1 MPVVIAPDSLQAF
14 LECVFVRAGC
24 GADEATTVARHFV
37 LSDMSGH
44 SSHGTIR
51 LPVYLERLRDR
62 EIMPG
67 NRGEPVVDTEALLV
81 LDGHLGFG
89 QVVAEHGIAQG
100 IDRAR
105 RHGVA
110 LIAMRNMS
118 HCGRVGHYAELAA
131 DAGQASIHFVN
142 TGGFGLWVAPFGGT
156 DRRLATNPVCIG
168 IPRENAPPVIWDV
181 ATSVIAVGKIWVA
194 ANKGDVLPPGCL
206 LDVDGA
212 PTTDPHALLAGGA
225 VVPFGGYKGYGLSIV
240 TDLLAGA
247 LTGGG
252 CSKPGVDVLVN
263 NQLSILMD
271 PESIG
276 DAAAFEVEARRF
288 IEWVKASPPVEGGAV
303 LVPGEPEVQSRRE
316 ATEAGLCFDETT
328 WAQCVDA
335 ARSVGMSTVEIEALV
350 AAPAEIGA

>member
-1 MPVVIAPDSLQAF
+1 MPVVIAVDSLHAF
-14 LECVFVRAGC
+14 LESVFVRAGC
-24 GADEATTVARHFV
+24 SADEATTVARHFV

-62 EIMPG
+62 EILPG
-67 NRGEPVVDTEALLV
+67 NRGEPVIDTETLLV
-81 LDGHLGFG
+81 LDGRLGFG

-100 IDRAR
+100 IERAR

-142 TGGFGLWVAPFGGT
+142 TGGYGLWVAPFGGT
-156 DRRLATNPVCIG
+156 DRRLSTNPVCIG
-168 IPRENAPPVIWDV
+168 IPRQNAPPIVWDA

-194 ANKGDVLPPGCL
+194 ANKGDALPPDCL
-206 LDVDGA
+206 LDKAGA
-212 PTTDPHALLAGGA
+212 PTTDPNALLAGGA
-225 VVPFGGYKGYGLSIV
+225 VVPFGGYKGHGLSIV

-247 LTGGG
+247 LTGGA

-263 NQLSILMD
+263 NQLSILID
-271 PESIG
+271 PEAIG
-276 DAAAFEVEARRF
+276 DADAFEAEMRRF
-288 IEWVKASPPVEGGAV
+288 IDWVKASPPVAGGAV
-303 LVPGEPEVQSRRE
+303 LVPGEPEIRSRRE
-316 ATEAGLCFDETT
+316 ATESGLRFDETT

-335 ARSVGMSTVEIEALV
+335 ARSVGMSTVEIEALT
-350 AAPAEIGA
+350 AAPAATDT

>member
-1 MPVVIAPDSLQAF
+1 MPVVIAAHSLQAF
-14 LECVFVRAGC
+14 LERVFVRAGC
-24 GADEATTVARHFV
+24 SAAEAGTVARHFV

-44 SSHGTIR
+44 ASHGTIR

-62 EIMPG
+62 EILPG
-67 NRGEPVVDTEALLV
+67 NRGEAVVDTETLLV

-89 QVVAEHGIAQG
+89 QVVAEYGIAQG

-118 HCGRVGHYAELAA
+118 HCGRLGHYAELAA

-142 TGGFGLWVAPFGGT
+142 TGGYGLWVAPFGGT
-156 DRRLATNPVCIG
+156 DRRLSTNPVCIG
-168 IPRENAPPVIWDV
+168 IPRENAPPVVWDV

-194 ANKGDVLPPGCL
+194 ANKGDVLPAGCL
-206 LDVDGA
+206 LDKDGA

-225 VVPFGGYKGYGLSIV
+225 VVPFAGHKGYGLSIV

-247 LTGGG
+247 LIGGA

-263 NQLSILMD
+263 NQLSILID
-271 PESIG
+271 PEAIG
-276 DAAAFEVEARRF
+276 DAGAFEAEAERF
-288 IEWVKASPPVEGGAV
+288 IEWVKASPPVEGRAV
-303 LVPGEPEVQSRRE
+303 LVPGELEDQRRRE
-316 ATEAGLCFDETT
+316 AAEAGLSFDETT

-335 ARSVGMSTVEIEALV
+335 ARSVGMSTVEIKALT
-350 AAPAEIGA
+350 AAPPTTGA

>member
-1 MPVVIAPDSLQAF
+1 MPVVIAADSLQAF
-14 LECVFVRAGC
+14 LERVFERAGC
-24 GADEATTVARHFV
+24 RADEATTVARHFV

-51 LPVYLERLRDR
+51 LPVYLERLRDG
-62 EIMPG
+62 EILPG
-67 NRGEPVVDTEALLV
+67 NRGKPVVDTETLLV

-89 QVVAEHGIAQG
+89 QVVAEYGIAQG
-100 IDRAR
+100 IERAK

-142 TGGFGLWVAPFGGT
+142 TGGYGLWVAPFGGT
-156 DRRLATNPVCIG
+156 DRRLSTNPVCIG
-168 IPRENAPPVIWDV
+168 IPREDAPPVIWDA

-194 ANKGDVLPPGCL
+194 ANKGDDLPPGCL
-206 LDVDGA
+206 LDKNGA
-212 PTTDPHALLAGGA
+212 PTTDPNALLAGGA
-225 VVPFGGYKGYGLSIV
+225 VVPFGGYKGYGLAIV

-247 LTGGG
+247 LIGGA

-276 DAAAFEVEARRF
+276 DSGAFEAEARRF
-288 IEWVKASPPVEGGAV
+288 IDWVKASPPTADGEV
-303 LVPGEPEVQSRRE
+303 LVPGEVEVRSRRE
-316 ATEAGLCFDETT
+316 TAEAGLCFDQTT

-335 ARSVGMSTVEIEALV
+335 AKSVGMSTTEIETLT
-350 AAPAEIGA
+350 AAPAATGA

>member
-1 MPVVIAPDSLQAF
+1 MPVVIAADCLQAF
-14 LECVFVRAGC
+14 LERVFERAGC
-24 GADEATTVARHFV
+24 SADEATTVARHFV

-62 EIMPG
+62 EIIPG
-67 NRGEPVVDTEALLV
+67 NRGEPVVDTETLLV

-89 QVVAEHGIAQG
+89 QVVAESGIAQG
-100 IDRAR
+100 IKRAK

-118 HCGRVGHYAELAA
+118 HCGRLGHYAELAA

-142 TGGFGLWVAPFGGT
+142 TGGYGLWVAPFGGT
-156 DRRLATNPVCIG
+156 DRRLSTNPVCIG
-168 IPRENAPPVIWDV
+168 IPRENAPPVIWDA

-194 ANKGDVLPPGCL
+194 ANKGDDLPPGCL
-206 LDVDGA
+206 LDKNGT
-212 PTTDPHALLAGGA
+212 PTTDPNALLAGGA
-225 VVPFGGYKGYGLSIV
+225 VVPFGGYKGYGLAIV

-247 LTGGG
+247 LIGGA
-252 CSKPGVDVLVN
+252 CSKPDVDVLVN
-263 NQLSILMD
+263 NQLSILID

-276 DAAAFEVEARRF
+276 DASAFEAEAGRF
-288 IEWVKASPPVEGGAV
+288 IDWVKDSPPVEGREV
-303 LVPGEPEVQSRRE
+303 LVPGEVEVRSRRQTAE
-316 ATEAGLCFDETT
+316 TGLSFDETT

-335 ARSVGMSTVEIEALV
+335 AKSVGMGTAEIEALTG
-350 AAPAEIGA
+350 APTAIGA

>member
-1 MPVVIAPDSLQAF
+1 MDKQ
-14 LECVFVRAGC
+14 
-24 GADEATTVARHFV
+24 D
-37 LSDMSGH
+37 
-44 SSHGTIR
+44 
-51 LPVYLERLRDR
+51 
-62 EIMPG
+62 
-67 NRGEPVVDTEALLV
+67 
-81 LDGHLGFG
+81 
-89 QVVAEHGIAQG
+89 
-100 IDRAR
+100 
-105 RHGVA
+105 
-110 LIAMRNMS
+110 
-118 HCGRVGHYAELAA
+118 
-131 DAGQASIHFVN
+131 
-142 TGGFGLWVAPFGGT
+142 
-156 DRRLATNPVCIG
+156 PVCIG

-225 VVPFGGYKGYGLSIV
+225 AVPFGGYKGYGLSIV
-240 TDLLAGA
+240 TGLLAGA

-263 NQLSILMD
+263 NQLSILID

-303 LVPGEPEVQSRRE
+303 LVPGEPEVQSRRK

-335 ARSVGMSTVEIEALV
+335 AKSVGMSTVEIEALV
-350 AAPAEIGA
+350 AAPAEIRE

>member
-1 MPVVIAPDSLQAF
+1 MSVVIAADSLQGF
-14 LECVFVRAGC
+14 LERVFVRAGC
-24 GADEATTVARHFV
+24 SADEAATVARHFV

-44 SSHGTIR
+44 ASHGTIR

-62 EIMPG
+62 EILPG
-67 NRGEPVVDTEALLV
+67 NRGEAVVDTETLLV
-81 LDGHLGFG
+81 LDGRLGFG
-89 QVVAEHGIAQG
+89 QVVAEYGIAQG

-118 HCGRVGHYAELAA
+118 HCGRLGHYAELAA

-142 TGGFGLWVAPFGGT
+142 TGGYGLWVAPFGGT
-156 DRRLATNPVCIG
+156 DRRLSTNPVCIG
-168 IPRENAPPVIWDV
+168 IPRGNAPAVVWDV

-206 LDVDGA
+206 LDKDGT

-225 VVPFGGYKGYGLSIV
+225 VVPFAGHKGYGLSIV

-247 LTGGG
+247 LIGGA

-263 NQLSILMD
+263 NQLSILID
-271 PESIG
+271 PEAIG
-276 DAAAFEVEARRF
+276 DAGAFEAEAERF

-303 LVPGEPEVQSRRE
+303 LAPGELEDQKRRE
-316 ATEAGLCFDETT
+316 AAEAGLRFDETT

-335 ARSVGMSTVEIEALV
+335 ARSVGMSTGEIEALT
-350 AAPAEIGA
+350 AAPAATGA

>member
-1 MPVVIAPDSLQAF
+1 MPVVIAANSLQAF
-14 LECVFVRAGC
+14 LERVFERAGC
-24 GADEATTVARHFV
+24 RADEATTVARHFV

-44 SSHGTIR
+44 PSHGTIR

-62 EIMPG
+62 EIIPG
-67 NRGEPVVDTEALLV
+67 NRGEPVVDTETLLV

-89 QVVAEHGIAQG
+89 QVVGEHGIAQG
-100 IDRAR
+100 IEKAK

-118 HCGRVGHYAELAA
+118 HCGRLGHYAELAA

-142 TGGFGLWVAPFGGT
+142 TGGYGLWVAPFGGT
-156 DRRLATNPVCIG
+156 DRRLSTNPVCVG
-168 IPRENAPPVIWDV
+168 IPRENAPPIIWDA

-194 ANKGDVLPPGCL
+194 ANRGDDLPPGCL
-206 LDVDGA
+206 LDKDGT
-212 PTTDPHALLAGGA
+212 PTTDPNALLAGGA
-225 VVPFGGYKGYGLSIV
+225 VVPFGGYKGYGLAIV

-247 LTGGG
+247 LIGGV

-276 DAAAFEVEARRF
+276 DAGAFEAEARRF
-288 IEWVKASPPVEGGAV
+288 IDWVKASPPVEGGEV
-303 LVPGEPEVQSRRE
+303 LVPGEVEVRSRRE
-316 ATEAGLCFDETT
+316 TAEAGLCFDETT
-328 WAQCVDA
+328 WAQCVSA
-335 ARSVGMSTVEIEALV
+335 AKSVGMSAAEIEALTG
-350 AAPAEIGA
+350 APAATGA